1 MSLRVRRPETIRIAL
16 SDGEWILVKKYLT
29 AGEQRAIFRRMMR
42 DGVTGDQIDS
52 VRVGW
57 SKMVGY
63 LLDWSATDPDGKLIA
78 IHDKSEDEI
87 GAALD
92 AMPVDAF
99 KEILNAIE
107 AHEAAMDKA
116 MVQEKNG
123 QGGASELSVTSRSA
137 ESTTGD
143 TMMLPIS
150 PLISTTC

>member
-99 KEILNAIE
+99 K
-107 AHEAAMDKA
+107 
-116 MVQEKNG
+116 
-123 QGGASELSVTSRSA
+123 
-137 ESTTGD
+137 
-143 TMMLPIS
+143 
-150 PLISTTC
+150 